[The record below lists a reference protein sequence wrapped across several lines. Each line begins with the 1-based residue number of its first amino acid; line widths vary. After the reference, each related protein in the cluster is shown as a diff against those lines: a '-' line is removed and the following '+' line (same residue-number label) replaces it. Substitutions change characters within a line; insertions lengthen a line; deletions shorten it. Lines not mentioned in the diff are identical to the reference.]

1 MHKVPD
7 EPADDAVGALVD
19 LRRLDDLL
27 LHGAE
32 LAPDA
37 HDAGVLLPVRA
48 RHEAGVVRAEGGG
61 EHARAPRPV
70 HVVDLE
76 ALDALPDRLL
86 DLADVADGDDGLLLA
101 RVGDLRD
108 GRDRPVV
115 RLLARLL
122 DAAVVAVAD
131 GVDAA
136 EAVLVGA
143 PPLAVAGLHGQGL
156 VHEDPAAA
164 ARALVAEGL
173 RRHEVVRRLHADADV
188 LLVGLVRQLDL
199 VPERLLLR
207 GVLAVVELLDADGRH
222 VLGAVLGGALR
233 ERAKGVRQEVD
244 DGDLELREEVLELGG
259 PLHAD
264 EAGADDEDRG
274 LLRVQRVELVVLL
287 EDVAAA
293 ALDEAL
299 VDVLPVAVLAGLL
312 VHGGEPQRL
321 THGLERAEVAAGAD
335 HAELEA
341 DLLRRGREHGLDGRG
356 LLGAVQLLHLAPD
369 ELHADGALEHGLER
383 EGQGVQVAG
392 FHEGAEDAGSI
403 LEVLLRVDD
412 RHEVVLPQVARGE
425 VAGELASDDEDAL
438 LHGRHL

>member
-131 GVDAA
+131 REEGAVGPDAA
-136 EAVLVGA
+136 ALGGLLGDLHELVE
-143 PPLAVAGLHGQGL
+143 V
-156 VHEDPAAA
+156 DPAAA
-164 ARALVAEGL
+164 AGALLAEGL
-173 RRHEVVRRLHADADV
+173 VRHEVVGGLHADADV
-188 LLVGLVRQLDL
+188 LLVRAVRQLDL
-199 VPERLLLR
+199 VPELGAL
-207 GVLAVVELLDADGRH
+207 GVVLHVVELLDADRRH
-222 VLGAVLGGALR
+222 VVGAVLGGGLR
-233 ERAKGVRQEVD
+233 EGAQALRQEVD